1 MVPKYVEA
9 LCGVK
14 EKGLGMFLVFAIGS
28 CVIYAE
34 PVFGFPETAQ
44 NQCIT
49 LTPMPTARGGLGI
62 AVVEGLIYAIG
73 GYNGTG
79 FPTKNS
85 TATINKIH
93 GSCLGTN
100 EVYDPARNLW
110 ASKASIPTPRVYF
123 GIVTFR
129 NRIFCFGGLTQDS
142 DFNLISSSANEVYDP
157 MTNTWESRKSLP
169 IAGAGLHANLIGEKI
184 YLIGGH
190 SNETIVYDPITDSCT
205 TAEHLP
211 IDAAHSYVYDEYS
224 TSVSFEEKIHY
235 IGYSDMGNFHLIYD
249 SKSDS
254 WSEGSAP
261 SDLPAFAAGGATS
274 GVKCP
279 ARIYVFGENS
289 TYRTIAPWA
298 TSFPGG
304 IALVYDPNVD
314 TWTTAV
320 SNLTDRVNFGVG
332 VVDDGFYLIGGAV
345 PTINSNYD
353 ASSLSVQFTPVC
365 FSAHIQEP
373 FPTTL
378 AVAVA
383 SGASIAAVAAGAVVY
398 WKKRKR

>member
-1 MVPKYVEA
+1 MSKCTILLLV
-9 LCGVK
+9 
-14 EKGLGMFLVFAIGS
+14 LVFEIGS
-28 CVIYAE
+28 CVIYVE
-34 PVFGFPETAQ
+34 PVFVFPETAQ

-79 FPTKNS
+79 FPTKDS
-85 TATINKIH
+85 TPTINKIH

-100 EVYDPARNLW
+100 EVYDQAKNIW
-110 ASKASIPTPRVYF
+110 ASKAPMPTPRVYF

-205 TAEHLP
+205 KAEPLP

-304 IALVYDPNVD
+304 IALIYDPNVNA
-314 TWTTAV
+314 WTIAV
-320 SNLTDRVNFGVG
+320 SNLTDRVNFGVA
-332 VVDDGFYLIGGAV
+332 VVADMFYLIGGAI
-345 PTINSNYD
+345 PSINSNYN

-365 FSAHIQEP
+365 FPVYVPET
-373 FPTTL
+373 FPTILVATASL
-378 AVAVA
+378 ATVILV
-383 SGASIAAVAAGAVVY
+383 GVGLLVY
-398 WKKRKR
+398 FKKRKR